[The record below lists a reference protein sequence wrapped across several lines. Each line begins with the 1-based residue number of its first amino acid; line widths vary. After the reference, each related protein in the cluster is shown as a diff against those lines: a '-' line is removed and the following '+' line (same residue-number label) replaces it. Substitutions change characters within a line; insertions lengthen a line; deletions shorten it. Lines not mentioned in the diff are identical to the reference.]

1 MEGVFVMVIY
11 SLDVIK
17 PISWLYDITP
27 VKKGYHFVGVFLKT
41 YLIYISIY
49 IYVLYNTHTTYI
61 EYMVQFW

>member
-49 IYVLYNTHTTYI
+49 I
-61 EYMVQFW
+61 